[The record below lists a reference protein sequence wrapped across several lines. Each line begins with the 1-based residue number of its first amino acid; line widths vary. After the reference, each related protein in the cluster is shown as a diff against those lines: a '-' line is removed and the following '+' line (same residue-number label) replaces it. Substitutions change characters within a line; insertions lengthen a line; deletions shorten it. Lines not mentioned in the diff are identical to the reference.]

1 MALIDITPVLSDRTH
16 VYPGDNRPTRE
27 VLWRLEDGQP
37 VTLSTLRTSVHVG
50 AHADAPAHYGL
61 GGRTMEQ
68 QPIDLY
74 VGPCAVV
81 RANPPRGGRLGLEHL
96 EGELP
101 ETERLLI
108 HTGTFDGFDIWNDDY
123 CGLAPDFID
132 HLHERGV
139 RLVGVDA
146 PSVDTQ
152 DSKALPAHARFFA
165 NDMSI
170 IEGLALGD
178 VAPGAY
184 ELIALP
190 LALEGFD
197 GSPVRAILRELED

>member
-16 VYPGDNRPTRE
+16 VYPGDNKPTRE

-81 RANPPRGGRLGLEHL
+81 RASPPRGGRLNLEHL
-96 EGELP
+96 EGALP

-108 HTGTFDGFDIWNDDY
+108 HSGTFDGFDVWNDDY

-152 DSKALPAHARFFA
+152 DSKDLPAHARFFA

-178 VAPGAY
+178 VAPGEY

>member
-1 MALIDITPVLSDRTH
+1 MGLIDITPVLSDRTH
-16 VYPGDNRPTRE
+16 VYPGDNPPTRE

-81 RANPPRGGRLGLEHL
+81 RANGPRGGRLGLEHIL
-96 EGELP
+96 GELP
-101 ETERLLI
+101 RTERLLI
-108 HTGTFDGFDIWNDDY
+108 HGGTFDGFDEWNDDY
-123 CGLAPDFID
+123 CGLAPELVD

-152 DSKALPAHARFFA
+152 DSKELPAHARFFA

-170 IEGLALGD
+170 IEGLALAD
-178 VAPGAY
+178 VTPGEY

-197 GSPVRAILRELED
+197 GSPVRAILRELDD